1 MRHSSAFILCLLC
14 SFACTL
20 ERAPER
26 PPNIVLIIGDDHG
39 YRDFGFMGS
48 EIVETPNLDRLA
60 TGGVVFPL
68 GYSTA
73 SVCRPSLR
81 SLLTGLHPLE
91 FERFE
96 QQRIRQGTK
105 AVPKTPLRD
114 IFQTLPTLLAER
126 GYVSFQSGK
135 FQEGNFENAG
145 FTHGM
150 TRTSGKVGRKQG
162 IRIVRET
169 MDPVFEFIDE
179 YAEQPFFVWFAP
191 QLPHLPHNPPKR
203 FRRPYEGLDL
213 PWFAPGYYASVSWL
227 LAGTRRRHRLRLRTR
242 RASGQDVAVRSRLPN
257 PGDLQLA
264 RTNRTPTNERRADL
278 DRRSLPDPAR
288 HRGCAGTLE
297 PRRTG
302 PAPHS
307 RRGRGRNARGVDRNR
322 IRVAQ

>member
-162 IRIVRET
+162 IRIVRPAA
-169 MDPVFEFIDE
+169 MK
-179 YAEQPFFVWFAP
+179 AA
-191 QLPHLPHNPPKR
+191 
-203 FRRPYEGLDL
+203 
-213 PWFAPGYYASVSWL
+213 
-227 LAGTRRRHRLRLRTR
+227 
-242 RASGQDVAVRSRLPN
+242 RASSVNRPLP
-257 PGDLQLA
+257 
-264 RTNRTPTNERRADL
+264 
-278 DRRSLPDPAR
+278 
-288 HRGCAGTLE
+288 
-297 PRRTG
+297 
-302 PAPHS
+302 
-307 RRGRGRNARGVDRNR
+307 
-322 IRVAQ
+322 